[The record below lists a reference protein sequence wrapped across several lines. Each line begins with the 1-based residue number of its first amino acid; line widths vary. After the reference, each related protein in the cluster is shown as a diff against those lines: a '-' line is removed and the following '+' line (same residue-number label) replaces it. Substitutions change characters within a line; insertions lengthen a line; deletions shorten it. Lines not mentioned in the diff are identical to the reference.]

1 MSFKPLRMP
10 QPGDALSSHDYQNLV
25 REVRATRRLQSPD
38 VRVQRGPNGTSIA
51 INFPAKT
58 RIPDKPLPYEVRW
71 SASETSSGAWV
82 IWLPDLAHLV
92 SYGDTSISTII
103 GVSAAQN
110 LPSGWYTVSGL
121 ASSSTAVYL
130 VVAVTDATGVATAEI
145 APTTAL
151 PATGE
156 TVYNL
161 VIANLATD
169 SSTGAKS
176 VKQLITS
183 AVNLGGGGNAI
194 TIGTPKVVEIT
205 TEWVGPSHADYNAH
219 PHTLKVVRGN
229 LTLTNGVL
237 TAVEDSSLAQYIET
251 TAISSIISGS

>member
-1 MSFKPLRMP
+1 MSNYTLTDNAVGKLRRMLRGNAATTSA
-10 QPGDALSSHDYQNLV
+10 QRLSPGVA
-25 REVRATRRLQSPD
+25 SPD
-38 VRVQRGPNGTSIA
+38 TFAAPFT
-51 INFPAKT
+51 
-58 RIPDKPLPYEVRW
+58 VRW
-71 SASETSSGAWV
+71 SASETSGGAWV

-92 SYGDTSISTII
+92 SFGDTSISTIT

-110 LPSGWYTVSGL
+110 LPSGWYTVGGL

-130 VVAVTDATGVATAEI
+130 VVTVTDATGVAMAEI

-161 VIANLATD
+161 VIANLAVDAT
-169 SSTGAKS
+169 TGARS

-183 AVNLGGGGNAI
+183 AVNLGGGNAI

-205 TEWVGPSHADYNAH
+205 TEWVGPNHADYSAH

>member
-1 MSFKPLRMP
+1 MAVKYALTPSACNALARMLRGKMAVDSRGANAP
-10 QPGDALSSHDYQNLV
+10 RPV
-25 REVRATRRLQSPD
+25 SPD
-38 VRVQRGPNGTSIA
+38 A
-51 INFPAKT
+51 YPAPFT
-58 RIPDKPLPYEVRW
+58 VRW
-71 SASETSSGAWV
+71 SASETSGGAWV

-92 SYGDTSISTII
+92 SFGDTSISTIT

-110 LPSGWYTVSGL
+110 LPSGWYTVGGL

-161 VIANLATD
+161 VIANLAVDAT
-169 SSTGAKS
+169 TGARS

-183 AVNLGGGGNAI
+183 AVNLGGGNAI

-205 TEWVGPSHADYNAH
+205 TEWVGPNHADYSAH
-219 PHTLKVVRGN
+219 PHTLKIVRGN
-229 LTLTNGVL
+229 LTLTNSVL
-237 TAVEDSSLAQYIET
+237 TVVEDSSLAQYIET
-251 TAISSIISGS
+251 TSISSIIGS